1 MSDEHQKP
9 IFAAVLRLLRPLIR
23 LLLRNGVSYGT
34 FSNLA
39 KWIYIDVASKEFG
52 ITGRK
57 QTTSRVSVITGLT
70 RKEVSRVRKLPRPDD
85 RASAERYNRA
95 ARVISAWRRESD
107 YLDAGGKPAALPVSG
122 SGATFSALVKRFSGD
137 MPARATLDELIRVG
151 AVKHLKDGRVR
162 LLARSYVPQSSDADK
177 LHILGTDVQHLISTI
192 NHNLEPDSV
201 GPLFQRKVAYDNLPD
216 DVLPKFRM
224 LSAKKAQ
231 ALLENL
237 DRWLAQRD
245 RDVTPTVKGSGRNK
259 AGLGIYYFEEPYSD
273 EDN

>member
-1 MSDEHQKP
+1 
-9 IFAAVLRLLRPLIR
+9 
-23 LLLRNGVSYGT
+23 
-34 FSNLA
+34 
-39 KWIYIDVASKEFG
+39 
-52 ITGRK
+52 
-57 QTTSRVSVITGLT
+57 
-70 RKEVSRVRKLPRPDD
+70 
-85 RASAERYNRA
+85 
-95 ARVISAWRRESD
+95 
-107 YLDAGGKPAALPVSG
+107 
-122 SGATFSALVKRFSGD
+122 

-151 AVKHLKDGRVR
+151 AVKRLKDGRVR
-162 LLARSYVPQSSDADK
+162 LITRSYIPRSSDSDK

-192 NHNLEPDSV
+192 DHNLEPDSI

-224 LSAKKAQ
+224 LSTKKAQ

-245 RDVTPTVKGSGRNK
+245 RDVTPTIKGTGRNK